1 MDRRTKASLHR
12 YKAARLNES
21 WAAGAI
27 QARYSNDGH
36 WYATLTRF
44 PAALFD
50 ATGYLLFATEE
61 QYRASPHI
69 RLGKQISV
77 PKPGISAIPGYVR
90 MVEETTL
97 ENTDVDVHDFE
108 AVEGNRQL
116 VAHLQ
121 RERNQTLVRRKKKSA
136 ASLNCEACGFS
147 FRQAYGKLAEEYC
160 EVHHVVP
167 LAEAEKS
174 RTTRLQDLAILCA
187 NCHRVVHLRNPPYGL
202 LELKTL
208 LTLGQ
213 RDA

>member
-12 YKAARLNES
+12 DKAARLNET
-21 WAAGAI
+21 WAVGAI

-61 QYRASPHI
+61 QYRASPHL

-77 PKPGISAIPGYVR
+77 PKPGISAVSGYVR

-121 RERNQTLVRRKKKSA
+121 RERNQTLVRKKKKGA
-136 ASLNCEACGFS
+136 ASLNCEACNFS
-147 FRQAYGKLAEEYC
+147 FKQAYGQLAEEYC
-160 EVHHVVP
+160 EVHHLVP

-202 LELKTL
+202 LELKEL
-208 LTLGQ
+208 LALGQ

>member
-12 YKAARLNES
+12 DTAARLNET

-90 MVEETTL
+90 MVEEATL

-116 VAHLQ
+116 VVHLQ
-121 RERNQTLVRRKKKSA
+121 RERNQTLVRKKKKSA

-160 EVHHVVP
+160 EVHHLVP
-167 LAEAEKS
+167 LAEAEKL

-187 NCHRVVHLRNPPYGL
+187 NCHRVVHLRNPPYDL
-202 LELKTL
+202 LELKEL
-208 LTLGQ
+208 LAFGQ

>member
-12 YKAARLNES
+12 DTAARLNET

-90 MVEETTL
+90 MVEEATL

-116 VAHLQ
+116 VVHLQ
-121 RERNQTLVRRKKKSA
+121 RERNQTLVRKKKKSA

-160 EVHHVVP
+160 EVHHLVP
-167 LAEAEKS
+167 LAEAEKL

-187 NCHRVVHLRNPPYGL
+187 NCHRVVHLRNPPCGL
-202 LELKTL
+202 LELKEL
-208 LTLGQ
+208 LAFGQ